1 MVSIYQHRQTS
12 DYSVICPDKKLANH
26 WKKKNQETNDIYPSM
41 NSGGEGAAVASNPDN
56 PSDVMVKDLE
66 IHLQQRPM
74 SSSASLS
81 MNDGVEQLAQLG
93 TIISSTFGAVQQ
105 QFNEVI
111 EKSDLFGN
119 DVNTEF
125 DKQKE
130 TISKLEASVHN
141 LHDGID
147 AIQSQVST
155 LQHSVEGLTI
165 KCDDMASTIVSTAKE
180 AAEAAAAVAAVANST
195 TTTVQPVA
203 SERKDDKTPTDEEKT
218 IPSVVVAG
226 VDEDRM
232 QQLMAP
238 LFDRIDGLEASLAE
252 QHSYNNDLTAA
263 IQQLESELRAAAPP
277 VPVVPGDVTPIIEK
291 PSVSARLVS
300 RPVSARPLS
309 SRPMSGR
316 PPGLDEEKIKE
327 LITKMMA
334 NIPMS
339 QVKEDAPPPKDYVL
353 LSDHLE
359 EIEQLK
365 TRIAALEE
373 DLKEQKESTSYT
385 QKITENQIA
394 DLEVNLTES
403 NRTFNLQI
411 KEHGALLSEVQETAQ
426 ASLGFATAIKRVQS
440 SMNDAV
446 ADIDELKYK
455 QSFYNSEDAIASNNQ
470 KNDNQKDA
478 GAGINAAL
486 ESELVAVKQKL
497 MDMRDDLDT
506 GLDGF
511 ADAHAADP
519 EGSEAFDSE
528 FIAKVA
534 EFADHL
540 DAVVIAFDRKGTP
553 DVILDSVFR
562 PLDLLTIEMEQLFDL
577 DKAAVAAM
585 GITFDDLTPEASTR
599 PLRATLQAMFKMC
612 LPILDH
618 RVDKITM
625 RRRVEKLEILV
636 RDKADTYLLTELEN
650 ELRNGV
656 NAKADRHELLTIAA
670 KKVSMGELQRLKD
683 QLMKQIVG
691 LRGEEGHG
699 GGHEGA
705 GMSSE
710 HFLEFNSELKRL
722 RERFDVFHNLHEDL
736 ATQCDLYVPREEVEQ
751 ALRALLNE
759 MKLMK
764 TNSVSPEHLK
774 ESLKM
779 KANSSE
785 VQK

>member
-1 MVSIYQHRQTS
+1 MI
-12 DYSVICPDKKLANH
+12 A
-26 WKKKNQETNDIYPSM
+26 
-41 NSGGEGAAVASNPDN
+41 GEGAAGNPDN
-56 PSDVMVKDLE
+56 PTSSDVMVKDLE
-66 IHLQQRPM
+66 VHLQQRPM

-81 MNDGVEQLAQLG
+81 MDDGVEQLAQFG
-93 TIISSTFGAVQQ
+93 TIISSTFGAVRQ

-111 EKSDLFGN
+111 EKSDLFGK
-119 DVNTEF
+119 DVDNEF

-130 TISKLEASVHN
+130 TISKLEESVHN
-141 LHDGID
+141 LHDGMD

-180 AAEAAAAVAAVANST
+180 AAAAAAA
-195 TTTVQPVA
+195 TVRLA
-203 SERKDDKTPTDEEKT
+203 ISERIEDKTPSSEEKT
-218 IPSVVVAG
+218 IEPVVVAG
-226 VDEDRM
+226 MDEDRM
-232 QQLMAP
+232 QQLLAP
-238 LFDRIDGLEASLAE
+238 LLDRIDGLEASLAE

-263 IQQLESELRAAAPP
+263 IQQLETELRASAPP
-277 VPVVPGDVTPIIEK
+277 VPIVPGEPPPVEK

-309 SRPMSGR
+309 SRPMSAR
-316 PPGLDEEKIKE
+316 PPFGLDEEKVKE
-327 LITKMMA
+327 LIATMMA
-334 NIPMS
+334 NVPMVGL
-339 QVKEDAPPPKDYVL
+339 QEKDDAPPPKEYVL
-353 LSDHLE
+353 LADHLE
-359 EIEQLK
+359 EIGQLK
-365 TRIAALEE
+365 IRIAALEE
-373 DLKEQKESTSYT
+373 DLKEQKESTLYT

-394 DLEVNLTES
+394 DLEVNVSES

-411 KEHGALLSEVQETAQ
+411 KEQGALLSEVHETAQ
-426 ASLGFATAIKRVQS
+426 ASLGFATAIKRIQN
-440 SMNDAV
+440 SMNDAA

-455 QSFYNSEDAIASNNQ
+455 QSFLSSEDAAASNNQ
-470 KNDNQKDA
+470 KNENLQDA

-486 ESELVAVKQKL
+486 EAQLQAIKQKL

-540 DAVVIAFDRKGTP
+540 DAVVIAFDRKGPP
-553 DVILDSVFR
+553 DVILDAVFR

-585 GITFDDLTPEASTR
+585 SITFDDLTPEGSTR

-612 LPILDH
+612 LPVLDH

-625 RRRVEKLEILV
+625 RRRVEKLEMLV

-699 GGHEGA
+699 GGNEST

-779 KANSSE
+779 KANSAE

>member
-1 MVSIYQHRQTS
+1 MI
-12 DYSVICPDKKLANH
+12 
-26 WKKKNQETNDIYPSM
+26 E
-41 NSGGEGAAVASNPDN
+41 GEGAAGNPDN
-56 PSDVMVKDLE
+56 PADVTVKDLE
-66 IHLQQRPM
+66 VHLQQRPM
-74 SSSASLS
+74 SSTASLS
-81 MNDGVEQLAQLG
+81 MDDGVEQLAQLG
-93 TIISSTFGAVQQ
+93 TIISSTFGAVRQ

-111 EKSDLFGN
+111 EKSDLFGK
-119 DVNTEF
+119 DVDNEF

-130 TISKLEASVHN
+130 TITKLEESVHS
-141 LHDGID
+141 LHDGMD

-165 KCDDMASTIVSTAKE
+165 KCDDMASTIVATAKE
-180 AAEAAAAVAAVANST
+180 AAASAAAAAAI
-195 TTTVQPVA
+195 TVQPIA
-203 SERKDDKTPTDEEKT
+203 SERKDDQTPSSEEKT
-218 IPSVVVAG
+218 NQPVVVAG

-232 QQLMAP
+232 QQLLAP
-238 LFDRIDGLEASLAE
+238 LLERIDGLEASLAD
-252 QHSYNNDLTAA
+252 QHSYNDELSTA
-263 IQQLESELRAAAPP
+263 IQQLESELRASIPP
-277 VPVVPGDVTPIIEK
+277 VPVVPGEPPAVEK
-291 PSVSARLVS
+291 PSVSVRLVS

-309 SRPMSGR
+309 GR
-316 PPGLDEEKIKE
+316 PPSVLDEERIKE
-327 LITKMMA
+327 LIATMLA
-334 NIPMS
+334 STPAAAL
-339 QVKEDAPPPKDYVL
+339 QEKEDAPPPKEYVL
-353 LSDHLE
+353 LSEHLE
-359 EIEQLK
+359 EIGQLK
-365 TRIAALEE
+365 MRIATLEE

-394 DLEVNLTES
+394 DLEVNVSENS
-403 NRTFNLQI
+403 RTFNLQI
-411 KEHGALLSEVQETAQ
+411 KEQGALLSEVHETAQ
-426 ASLGFATAIKRVQS
+426 ASLGFATAIKRVQN

-455 QSFYNSEDAIASNNQ
+455 QSFLSSEDAVASNNQ
-470 KNDNQKDA
+470 KNENLKDA

-486 ESELVAVKQKL
+486 EAELQAIKQKL

-511 ADAHAADP
+511 ADAHAGDP

-540 DAVVIAFDRKGTP
+540 DAVVVAFDRKGTP
-553 DVILDSVFR
+553 DVILDGVFR
-562 PLDLLTIEMEQLFDL
+562 PLDLLTIEMEQLFEL

-585 GITFDDLTPEASTR
+585 GITFDDLTPEESTR
-599 PLRATLQAMFKMC
+599 PLRSTLQTMFKMC
-612 LPILDH
+612 LPLLDH

-625 RRRVEKLEILV
+625 RRRVEKLETLV

-691 LRGEEGHG
+691 LRGEEGHA
-699 GGHEGA
+699 GGHDGA

-779 KANSSE
+779 KANATE